1 MNKRLSTITI
11 MTDNGPVVINEAD
24 YDADVHTL
32 ADGEAAPAEPTTP
45 AAPAEPT
52 TPAAPAE
59 PTTPAAPAEPTTPA
73 APAEPTTPAAPGY
86 AVQSEGNKHFVTTA
100 EGKRV
105 TGVKGIATKGY
116 STPADAWA
124 AIMALNTQ

>member
-32 ADGEAAPAEPTTP
+32 ADGE
-45 AAPAEPT
+45 
-52 TPAAPAE
+52 AAPAE